1 MKKALNNIGI
11 LLILFVVL
19 LTVAACSKET
29 PDTKENPVS
38 KEYPVT
44 VEASVVKVLPDD
56 EKGAKHQ
63 RFLIHIDKV
72 LENPKSVSIDTN
84 RNVLV
89 ALRYGDKN
97 GIPERL
103 RLEHAIG
110 KHMEL
115 KGMYVPKDGNQDP
128 VLHFTHHPVGYV
140 KFDNH
145 IYR

>member
-1 MKKALNNIGI
+1 MKKI
-11 LLILFVVL
+11 LDKIFMLLTLFFVL
-19 LTVAACSKET
+19 FTVAACSK
-29 PDTKENPVS
+29 DTTDS

-44 VEASVVKVLPDD
+44 VEATVVKVLPDD

-72 LENPKSVSIDTN
+72 LENPKSVPVDTKG
-84 RNVLV
+84 NVLV
-89 ALRYGDKN
+89 ALRYGDKD

-103 RLEHAIG
+103 HLEHAIG

-115 KGMYVPKDGNQDP
+115 KGMYVPNDGDKDP

-145 IYR
+145 VYR